1 MLLQANKERAAQFL
15 NMTVFDGSF
24 PTLSW
29 LDKPAG
35 RLGR

>member
-15 NMTVFDGSF
+15 NMTVFGDAF
-24 PTLSW
+24 PTLIW

-35 RLGR
+35 LSG

>member
-1 MLLQANKERAAQFL
+1 MPLQTNKERAAQFF
-15 NMTVFDGSF
+15 NMTVFGEAF

-35 RLGR
+35 RSG

>member
-15 NMTVFDGSF
+15 NMGVFGGAF
-24 PTLSW
+24 PTLIW

-35 RLGR
+35 RSS